1 MHTKAYVHLKF
12 YSFKGKNQEIPL
24 ATCNSISE
32 IYILN
37 NKKFKWR
44 YYYYG
49 QENRVGL
56 PQYSAS
62 FPLYG
67 DKVDLKEVPC

>member
-1 MHTKAYVHLKF
+1 VCYLK
-12 YSFKGKNQEIPL
+12 KQEISFV
-24 ATCNSISE
+24 TRGFISE

-49 QENRVGL
+49 QENRGGL

-62 FPLYG
+62 IPLYS
-67 DKVDLKEVPC
+67 DKVDL

>member
-1 MHTKAYVHLKF
+1 MV
-12 YSFKGKNQEIPL
+12 KNQEVIL
-24 ATCNSISE
+24 SSEMFFSE

-62 FPLYG
+62 IPLYS
-67 DKVDLKEVPC
+67 DKVDL

>member
-1 MHTKAYVHLKF
+1 MHTKAHVNLKF
-12 YSFKGKNQEIPL
+12 YSCNGKNQEISF
-24 ATCNSISE
+24 ATCSVISE

-49 QENRVGL
+49 QENRGGL

-62 FPLYG
+62 IPLYS
-67 DKVDLKEVPC
+67 DKVDL